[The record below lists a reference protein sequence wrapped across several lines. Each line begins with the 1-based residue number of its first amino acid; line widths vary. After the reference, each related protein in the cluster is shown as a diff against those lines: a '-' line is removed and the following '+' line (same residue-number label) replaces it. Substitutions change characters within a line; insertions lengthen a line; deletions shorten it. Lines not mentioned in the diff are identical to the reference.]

1 MPDNARE
8 RSPVVAKFIVTRL
21 LACQFH
27 EISSLGKND
36 KVIDI
41 KAIEITCVYVFK
53 KIFVINE

>member
-36 KVIDI
+36 KVIDARQL
-41 KAIEITCVYVFK
+41 KLRVYMYLK
-53 KIFVINE
+53 KYLL